1 MPLWAGQCAVRS
13 CQPCC
18 HGDPNADTIRVEE
31 GKITCVDG
39 SKSRQKADFWNVDGP
54 LQKQQGESCTEQ
66 FSAIQLLSRLHTRLW
81 KEGLE
86 FRDMPDINDCEFALL
101 LTELGFDSALERAK
115 LRKAVRDLLALRCP
129 SDTKRSVGTLSTMA
143 SIDDEIASQVS
154 SDFVPALGAYYTGEP
169 VEFFSKRLRVWL
181 PAEVTAEPRASGQ
194 DVVYSAT
201 VLPQRQEHYDVGL
214 PTLRPPLLEGEPCE
228 VFSHDSRW
236 LQAVTCSSQQN
247 TDSAISYRVTLLDGH
262 ARETQVA
269 AERVRRRFPQ
279 GSLVSVY
286 QGPGLGW
293 TDAMV
298 VSVDVQDPLAAAQ
311 TTPVPS
317 TVAVQGSPERS
328 RASRGSSTPVSL
340 TPQRLQPQQP
350 ELNALDPE
358 MRPDVLICTET
369 GDTIEQLLHVPAH
382 LLRFRPEYIH
392 QYALWSPMR
401 AEAASAVRRDGHS
414 MLMQPES
421 FVVAPPEDGPG

>member
-1 MPLWAGQCAVRS
+1 M
-13 CQPCC
+13 
-18 HGDPNADTIRVEE
+18 
-31 GKITCVDG
+31 DG
-39 SKSRQKADFWNVDGP
+39 SKSRQKADFWNADGP
-54 LQKQQGESCTEQ
+54 LQQPRGEACHGEQ

-86 FRDMPDINDCEFALL
+86 FRDMPDVNDCEFALL
-101 LTELGFDSALERAK
+101 LTELGFESALERAK

-143 SIDDEIASQVS
+143 STDDDITSQVS

-169 VEFFSKRLRVWL
+169 VEFFSKRLRTWL

-228 VFSHDSRW
+228 VLSPESRW
-236 LQAVTCSSQQN
+236 LQAITCSSQQN
-247 TDSAISYRVTLLDGH
+247 TDSAISYRVTLLESQ
-262 ARETQVA
+262 ARETQVT
-269 AERVRRRFPQ
+269 AERLRRRFPQ

-298 VSVDVQDPLAAAQ
+298 VSVDAQDPLAAAQ
-311 TTPVPS
+311 MTPVPNA
-317 TVAVQGSPERS
+317 VAPQGSPERS
-328 RASRGSSTPVSL
+328 RGSRGSSPRSVSL
-340 TPQRLQPQQP
+340 TPQQLQTPQP
-350 ELNALDPE
+350 EPNALDPE
-358 MRPDVLICTET
+358 WRPDVLICTEA

-382 LLRFRPEYIH
+382 MLRFRPEYIH

-401 AEAASAVRRDGHS
+401 AEAANAVRPDGHS

-421 FVVAPPEDGPG
+421 FAVGPPEEGPG